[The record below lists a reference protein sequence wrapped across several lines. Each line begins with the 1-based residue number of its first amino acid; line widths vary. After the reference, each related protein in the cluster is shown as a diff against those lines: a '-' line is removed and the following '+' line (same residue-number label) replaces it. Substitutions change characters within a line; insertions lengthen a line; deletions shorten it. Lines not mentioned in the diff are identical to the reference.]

1 MNAGILQAKS
11 MGYVD
16 MSSTGL
22 LCINSIKNETEAPVL
37 VPLGEIRVLL
47 G

>member
-1 MNAGILQAKS
+1 M
-11 MGYVD
+11 
-16 MSSTGL
+16 GL
-22 LCINSIKNETEAPVL
+22 LCMNSIKNETEAPVL

>member
-1 MNAGILQAKS
+1 MLGFSRLSRWN
-11 MGYVD
+11 
-16 MSSTGL
+16 MSLMGL
-22 LCINSIKNETEAPVL
+22 LCMNSIKNETEALVL

>member
-11 MGYVD
+11 IGYVLD
-16 MSSTGL
+16 GIAFM
-22 LCINSIKNETEAPVL
+22 NSIKNEIEALVL